1 MDEMIADQL
10 KLQST
15 SLTPSEIVK
24 RLDMYIVG
32 QDNAKKAVAIAL
44 RNRFRR
50 QQVTGEIK
58 DEIMPKNILMIG
70 PTGVG
75 KTEIARR
82 LARLAESPFIKV
94 EATKFTEVGYM
105 GRDVEGMIRDLME
118 KSVAMLKASR
128 MGEVEE
134 LADNHAVDTLVDAV
148 HPYPK
153 RPKAMPHHEEMTK
166 EESLFKPKELPPS
179 PLEGDLYPQITR
191 LRERF
196 RLKLL
201 NDEVDDET
209 VELELDDAQPRM
221 IEIFSSAGIEEMGLN
236 FQEMFGEMVPKK
248 KKKRKLP
255 IREAR
260 AILKSNEAQKLLDMD
275 AIIRDAQTKCE
286 QTGIIFVDEIDKIV
300 GSERTTGP
308 DVSREGVQRDI
319 LPLVEGATVI
329 TKYGPIRTHHMLFIG
344 AGAFHMSK
352 PSDLI
357 PEFQGRFPIRVELD
371 NLNADDFKR
380 ILVEPKN
387 ALTRQYQALL
397 KTEKVKLTFTDDGID
412 EISEIS
418 FRVNEETENIGA
430 RRLHTVLEKVLET
443 ILFESP
449 SKTRK
454 VVVDAEYVKKHV
466 GDIAKDRDLS
476 RYIL

>member
-1 MDEMIADQL
+1 MNPVNQ
-10 KLQST
+10 KTFVS
-15 SLTPSEIVK
+15 SLTPREIVK
-24 RLDMYIVG
+24 QLDLYIVG

-94 EATKFTEVGYM
+94 EATKFTEIGYM

-118 KSVAMLKASR
+118 KAVAMVKTAR
-128 MGEVEE
+128 MEEVEE
-134 LADNHAVDTLVDAV
+134 LADNHAVETLLDLLQ
-148 HPYPK
+148 PYPK
-153 RPKAMPHHEEMTK
+153 KIKIPASHQDMPG
-166 EESLFKPKELPPS
+166 EESLFQGKELPPAATR
-179 PLEGDLYPQITR
+179 EEQFPQITR
-191 LRERF
+191 IRARYTEQILAGEM
-196 RLKLL
+196 
-201 NDEVDDET
+201 DEDI
-209 VELELDDAQPRM
+209 VEMEVEDAQPRM
-221 IEIFSSAGIEEMGLN
+221 VEIFSSAGIEEMGLN
-236 FQEMFGEMVPKK
+236 IQEMFGDMAPRK

-260 AILKSNEAQKLLDMD
+260 VILRSIEAQKLVDMD
-275 AIIRDAQTKCE
+275 AIIADARMKCE
-286 QTGIIFVDEIDKIV
+286 ESGIIFVDEIDKVV
-300 GSERTTGP
+300 GSDRTTGP

-344 AGAFHMSK
+344 AGAFHISK

-371 NLNADDFKR
+371 SLNADDFRR

-397 KTEKVKLTFTDDGID
+397 KTENVNLTFTDDGIN
-412 EISEIS
+412 ELSETA
-418 FRVNEETENIGA
+418 FKVNEETENIGA
-430 RRLHTVLEKVLET
+430 RRLHTVLEKVLED
-443 ILFESP
+443 ILFDAP
-449 SKTRK
+449 SKTKK
-454 VVVDAEYVKKHV
+454 VVVNTEYVKKHV
-466 GDIAKDRDLS
+466 GNIATDRDLS

>member
-1 MDEMIADQL
+1 MIADKL
-10 KLQST
+10 ELQSS

-32 QDNAKKAVAIAL
+32 QDKAKKAVAIAL
-44 RNRFRR
+44 RNRYRR

-82 LARLAESPFIKV
+82 LARLADSPFIKV
-94 EATKFTEVGYM
+94 EATKFTEIGYM

-118 KSVAMLKASR
+118 KAVAIVKAAR
-128 MGEVEE
+128 MSEVEE
-134 LADNHAVDTLVDAV
+134 LADQHAVETLMDIL

-153 RPKAMPHHEEMTK
+153 RPKSLPNHEILAK

-179 PLEGDLYPQITR
+179 PLDEDTYPQITR
-191 LRERF
+191 IRERF
-196 RLKLL
+196 RQRLL
-201 NDEVDDET
+201 DG
-209 VELELDDAQPRM
+209 ELDDELVEIELEDSQNRM

-236 FQEMFGEMVPKK
+236 IQEMFGEMAPKK
-248 KKKRKLP
+248 KKKRKMP
-255 IREAR
+255 IREAH
-260 AILKSNEAQKLLDMD
+260 AILKSEEAQQLLDMD
-275 AIIRDAQTKCE
+275 AIVRDAQTKCE

-300 GSERTTGP
+300 GSERTSGP

-387 ALTRQYQALL
+387 ALTRQYTALL
-397 KTEKVKLTFTDDGID
+397 KTEKVKLTFTDDGINELSD
-412 EISEIS
+412 TA

-430 RRLHTVLEKVLET
+430 RRLHTVLEKVLEDV
-443 ILFESP
+443 LFEAP

-454 VVVDAEYVKKHV
+454 VVVDADYVKKHV